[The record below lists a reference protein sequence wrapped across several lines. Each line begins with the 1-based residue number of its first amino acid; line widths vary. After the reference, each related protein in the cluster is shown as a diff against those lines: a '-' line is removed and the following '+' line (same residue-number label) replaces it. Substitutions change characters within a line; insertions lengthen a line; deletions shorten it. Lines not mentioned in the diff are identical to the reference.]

1 MAKRLKEMAVQNA
14 RAILRNYERISQ
26 RDVDLTLLAMWQ
38 ANNPSEQRS
47 WLEAHLQEAP
57 EHAALVAQFVERL
70 KRDKKP
76 ADLVSDAILREA
88 LKQTG

>member
-1 MAKRLKEMAVQNA
+1 M
-14 RAILRNYERISQ
+14 
-26 RDVDLTLLAMWQ
+26 LTLLAMWQ

-47 WLEAHLQEAP
+47 WLEAHLQEWP
-57 EHAALVAQFVERL
+57 EHAPLVAQFVERL

-88 LKQTG
+88 SETDRMSGRGLSVQPT